1 MSDLTSAAR
10 QPLRSQFADDADFH
24 ELLDDFV
31 AALPERSRLLVELHS
46 TGLIEELARH
56 AHQLKGAG
64 GGYGFPEISE
74 AGGELQQA
82 CRGQNAASI
91 DECVTELLAL
101 LDRVE
106 A

>member
-10 QPLRSQFADDADFH
+10 QPLRSQFADDADFR
-24 ELLDDFV
+24 ELLEDFV
-31 AALPERSRLLVELHS
+31 AALPERSRRLAELHS
-46 TGLIEELARH
+46 GGLIEELARQ

-74 AGGELQQA
+74 AGGELQDA
-82 CRGQNAASI
+82 CREQNAATI
-91 DECVTELLAL
+91 DECVVELLAL
-101 LDRVE
+101 LERVE